1 MIECPKCKAPEID
14 LDYDINYDQGVF
26 EWSCWECGHEWTI
39 PYTPALREELQI

>member
-14 LDYDINYDQGVF
+14 LDYEINGTVI